1 MSDIQN
7 QKRIRSQMSWFRE
20 EFDMNG
26 LSQSRVRGIVALAA
40 LCLMASVAYGAPTSL
55 SNGVPVTGIS
65 GSAGSE
71 QFYVIAVPAGQD
83 DLEIRISGGTG
94 DCDLYVRRGA
104 APTTTTYDYRPYKVG
119 NSETV
124 LVESPAAGT
133 WYIMLRGYTAFAG
146 LTLQA
151 SYSASIT
158 VVTLSNGVAVSGLS
172 DTTAGEKYYK
182 IEVPSGQ
189 TKLQISISGG
199 TGDCDLYV
207 KQGALPTTASYDYR
221 PYLVGS
227 NESVSVDNP
236 TAGTWYIMLR
246 AYSTYTGVTLLASY
260 TGGVGTLLNNG
271 VPVSGPSGAQA
282 SSKIYR
288 IEVPAGQ
295 TNLEIKISGGTG
307 DCDLYVKRGVAPTT
321 TDYDYRPFLS
331 GNEET
336 VTVSNPTAGTWY
348 IMLRGYH
355 AYSGVTL
362 VATYGTILTLEDNVP
377 VSGISGSSGS
387 EKVYKIEVPSGQ
399 SVLQISISGGTGNC
413 DLYVRRG
420 AVPTTSTWDYRPYLS
435 GNNETVTVNNPPAG
449 TWYIMLRA
457 RTAYSGVT
465 LKADYWFTESVKVL
479 NNGVPVTDISGPAG
493 SEKLYRI
500 AVPSGQTK
508 FEIQI
513 SGGTGDADLYVKRG
527 VAPTTSDYDYR
538 PYEIGNNETVTVNN
552 PQSGDW
558 FIMIR
563 GYHAY
568 AGVTLVATYGGGGGG
583 DTVTALSNG
592 VPVTG
597 LSGATGSEV
606 YYKIDVPAGQSKLEI
621 QTSGGTGDLDM
632 YVRRDSK
639 PTTTEWDYRPYL
651 SGNNETV
658 TINSPAAGTY
668 YIMLRGYQAYTGVT
682 LLATY
687 TPVTDPTVITLS
699 NGVPVAGISGAAG
712 SEKFY
717 KIVVPAGQDF
727 LNITIS
733 GGTGDCDLYVK
744 RGAQPTTTSYDYRPY
759 LIGNNE
765 SVDVTSP
772 AAATWYIMLRA
783 YQTYSGL
790 ALVASYGT
798 NKVGNNFASDP
809 ACVALWRFESGHL
822 FADSIGSNTLSP
834 ATLSPTGEPSAETS
848 DYRDG
853 EASADTEFGYFRID
867 DADLDPDFP
876 LKNGVAT
883 PQFSVAFW
891 VKAREG
897 TSQTTGAGL
906 FAKGAETGPYTYSFA
921 IGLYEPAGAGTGMI
935 RLNVGRDGGMNLYI
949 YDVTLSKIIQR
960 NQWYHMTVTYQEV
973 TPTSGTLKLYLYDP
987 SDDTTVTWTQASAN
1001 VPVLNGPLAL
1011 GLFRWNDSRFYGLL
1025 DEVVVFKDVLTPTE
1039 INQIRQGSYGKP

>member
-1 MSDIQN
+1 
-7 QKRIRSQMSWFRE
+7 
-20 EFDMNG
+20 MNG
-26 LSQSRVRGIVALAA
+26 LSQSRVRGLVALAA
-40 LCLMASVAYGAPTSL
+40 LCLVASAAYGAPTSL

-65 GSAGSE
+65 GAAGSE
-71 QFYVIAVPAGQD
+71 QFYMIAVPAGQD
-83 DLEIRISGGTG
+83 DLEIKISGGTG

-104 APTTTTYDYRPYKVG
+104 VPTTTTYDYRPYKVG
-119 NSETV
+119 NNETV

-158 VVTLSNGVAVSGLS
+158 VVTLNNGVSVTGLS

-207 KQGALPTTASYDYR
+207 KQGALPTTTSYDYR
-221 PYLVGS
+221 PFLSGN
-227 NESVSVDNP
+227 NESVTVDSP

-260 TGGVGTLLNNG
+260 TGGVGTLLSNG
-271 VPVSGPSGAQA
+271 VPVTGLSGAQA
-282 SSKIYR
+282 SSRIYR
-288 IEVPAGQ
+288 IDVPAGQ

-307 DCDLYVKRGVAPTT
+307 DCDLYVKLGAAPTT

-348 IMLRGYH
+348 IMLRGYS

-387 EKVYKIEVPSGQ
+387 EKVYKINVPSGQ
-399 SVLQISISGGTGNC
+399 SVLEIKISGGSGNC

-420 AVPTTSTWDYRPYLS
+420 AVPTTSVWDYRPYLS
-435 GNNETVTVNNPPAG
+435 GNNETVTVNNPQAG

-465 LKADYWFTESVKVL
+465 LKADYWFTESVTVL
-479 NNGVPVTDISGPAG
+479 SNGVPVTNISGAEG

-500 AVPSGQTK
+500 TVPAGQTK
-508 FEIQI
+508 FEIEI

-527 VAPTTSDYDYR
+527 AAPTTSDYEYR
-538 PYEIGNNETVTVNN
+538 PYEIGNNEIVTIDN
-552 PQSGDW
+552 PPSGDW
-558 FIMIR
+558 FIMLR

-568 AGVTLVATYGGGGGG
+568 TGVTLVATYGGAG
-583 DTVTALSNG
+583 DTVTALNNG

-606 YYKIDVPAGQSKLEI
+606 YYKIDVPAGQAKLEI

-632 YVRRDSK
+632 YVRRGSK

-651 SGNNETV
+651 SGNNEIV
-658 TINSPAAGTY
+658 TINSPAADTY
-668 YIMLRGYQAYTGVT
+668 YIMLRGYQAYTGAT
-682 LLATY
+682 LVATY
-687 TPVTDPTVITLS
+687 TPVSDPTVITLS
-699 NGVPVAGISGAAG
+699 NGVPVTGISGAAG

-783 YQTYSGL
+783 YQAYSGL
-790 ALVASYGT
+790 TLVATYGT
-798 NKVGNNFASDP
+798 VAVGNDFTADP
-809 ACVALWRFESGHL
+809 DCVALWRFETGQL
-822 FADSIGSNTLSP
+822 TADSIGSNTLQTVETP
-834 ATLSPTGEPSAETS
+834 TANATDHKE
-848 DYRDG
+848 G
-853 EASADTEFGYFRID
+853 EAAGDTQYGYFRID
-867 DADLDPDFP
+867 DANLDTGFP
-876 LKNGVAT
+876 LKSGAAT
-883 PQFSVAFW
+883 TRFSVAFW
-891 VKAREG
+891 FKARSG
-897 TSQTTGAGL
+897 SSQVTGAGM
-906 FAKGAETGPYTYSFA
+906 FTKGAETGPYTYSFA
-921 IGLYEPAGAGTGMI
+921 IGLHEPGGAGTGTI
-935 RLNVGRDGGMNLYI
+935 ILNVGTSDGSNLWLNNSGLTKIVQRD
-949 YDVTLSKIIQR
+949 
-960 NQWYHMTVTYQEV
+960 QWYHLAVTYEQ
-973 TPTSGTLKLYLYDP
+973 TTSTSGTLKSYLYDP
-987 SDDTTVTWTQASAN
+987 SDDSVATATIASTKI
-1001 VPVLNGPLAL
+1001 PVFNGPLAL
-1011 GLFRWNDSRFYGLL
+1011 GILRWSTSRFDGLL
-1025 DEVVVFKDVLTPTE
+1025 DEVVVFKDILTPAE
-1039 INQIRQGSYGKP
+1039 VNQIRQGSYGKP

>member
-1 MSDIQN
+1 
-7 QKRIRSQMSWFRE
+7 
-20 EFDMNG
+20 
-26 LSQSRVRGIVALAA
+26 
-40 LCLMASVAYGAPTSL
+40 MASAAYGAPTSL

-71 QFYVIAVPAGQD
+71 QFYMIAVPAGQD
-83 DLEIRISGGTG
+83 DLEIKISGGTG

-119 NSETV
+119 NNETV

-146 LTLQA
+146 LALQA
-151 SYSASIT
+151 TYSASIT
-158 VVTLSNGVAVSGLS
+158 VVTLSNGVAVTGLG

-182 IEVPSGQ
+182 IDVPSGQ

-199 TGDCDLYV
+199 TGDGDLYV

-221 PYLVGS
+221 PFLSGN

-246 AYSTYTGVTLLASY
+246 AYSTYSGVTLLASY

-271 VPVSGPSGAQA
+271 VPVTGLSGAQA
-282 SSKIYR
+282 SSRIYR

-295 TNLEIKISGGTG
+295 TNLEIKTSGGTG

-348 IMLRGYH
+348 IMLRGYS

-362 VATYGTILTLEDNVP
+362 VATYGTVLTLEDGVP
-377 VSGISGSSGS
+377 VSGIAGSSGS
-387 EKVYKIEVPSGQ
+387 EKVYKIDVPSGQ
-399 SVLQISISGGTGNC
+399 SVLEVTISGGTGNC

-420 AVPTTSTWDYRPYLS
+420 AAPTTSTWDYRPYLA
-435 GNNETVTVNNPPAG
+435 GNNETVTVSNPTAG

-465 LKADYWFTESVKVL
+465 LKADYWFTESIKVL
-479 NNGVPVTDISGPAG
+479 SNGVPVTGISGAEG

-500 AVPSGQTK
+500 SVPAGQTK
-508 FEIQI
+508 FEIEI

-527 VAPTTSDYDYR
+527 AEPTTSDYDYR
-538 PYEIGNNETVTVNN
+538 PYEIGNNETVTIDN

-568 AGVTLVATYGGGGGG
+568 TGVTLVATYGGGGGG
-583 DTVTALSNG
+583 GTVTTLNNG

-621 QTSGGTGDLDM
+621 QTSGGTGDLDL
-632 YVRRDSK
+632 YVRKDSK
-639 PTTTEWDYRPYL
+639 PTTTEWDHRPYL

-658 TINSPAAGTY
+658 TINNPAAGTY
-668 YIMLRGYQAYTGVT
+668 YIMLRAYQAYTGVT
-682 LLATY
+682 LVATY
-687 TPVTDPTVITLS
+687 TPISDPTVITLS
-699 NGVPVAGISGAAG
+699 NGVPVSGISGAAG

-765 SVDVTSP
+765 SVDVASP

-783 YQTYSGL
+783 YQTYSAL
-790 ALVASYGT
+790 TLVASYGT

-809 ACVALWRFESGHL
+809 DCVALWRFESGHL

-834 ATLSPTGEPSAETS
+834 ATLSPTGEPSVDTS
-848 DYRDG
+848 DYREG
-853 EASADTEFGYFRID
+853 QASGDTEFGYFRID
-867 DADLDPDFP
+867 DADLDSGFP
-876 LKNGVAT
+876 LKSGVAT

-897 TSQTTGAGL
+897 SSQTTGAGL
-906 FAKGAETGPYTYSFA
+906 FAKGAETGPYAYSFA

-935 RLNVGRDGGMNLYI
+935 RLNVGRDGGTNLYI

-960 NQWYHMTVTYQEV
+960 NQWYHVTVTYQEEI
-973 TPTSGTLKLYLYDP
+973 PTSGTLKLYLYDP
-987 SDDTTVTWTQASAN
+987 SDDTTATWTQTSAN

-1025 DEVVVFKDVLTPTE
+1025 DEVVVFKDVLTSAE
-1039 INQIRQGSYGKP
+1039 VNQIRQGSYGKP

>member
-1 MSDIQN
+1 
-7 QKRIRSQMSWFRE
+7 
-20 EFDMNG
+20 MNG
-26 LSQSRVRGIVALAA
+26 ANRSRVRGIVALAA
-40 LCLMASVAYGAPTSL
+40 LCLIASAAFGAPTSL

-83 DLEIRISGGTG
+83 DLEIQISGGTG

-119 NSETV
+119 NNETV

-158 VVTLSNGVAVSGLS
+158 VVTLSNGVSVSGLS
-172 DTTAGEKYYK
+172 DVTAGEKYYK
-182 IEVPSGQ
+182 IDVPSGQ

-221 PYLVGS
+221 PFLSGN

-260 TGGVGTLLNNG
+260 TGGVGTLLSNG
-271 VPVSGPSGAQA
+271 VPVTGLSGAQA

-307 DCDLYVKRGVAPTT
+307 DCDLYVKRGTAPTT

-348 IMLRGYH
+348 IMLRGYS

-362 VATYGTILTLEDNVP
+362 VATYGTVLTLEDGVP
-377 VSGISGSSGS
+377 ISGIAGSSGS

-465 LKADYWFTESVKVL
+465 LKADYWFTESIKVL

-500 AVPSGQTK
+500 SVPAGQTK

-527 VAPTTSDYDYR
+527 AAPTTSDYDYR

-621 QTSGGTGDLDM
+621 QTSGGTGDLDL
-632 YVRRDSK
+632 YVRKDSK
-639 PTTTEWDYRPYL
+639 PTTTEWDHRPYL

-658 TINSPAAGTY
+658 TINNPAAGTY
-668 YIMLRGYQAYTGVT
+668 YIMLRAYQAYTGVT
-682 LLATY
+682 LVATY

-727 LNITIS
+727 LSITIS

-744 RGAQPTTTSYDYRPY
+744 RGAQPTPTSYDYRPY

-790 ALVASYGT
+790 TLVASYGT

-809 ACVALWRFESGHL
+809 ACVALWRFESNELHK
-822 FADSIGSNTLSP
+822 DSIGNNTLTMADDIHARTP
-834 ATLSPTGEPSAETS
+834 VF
-848 DYRDG
+848 
-853 EASADTEFGYFRID
+853 ADTEQVIEGDASGYFSAASRLEIA
-867 DADLDPDFP
+867 DANLDTAFP
-876 LKNGVAT
+876 LKNGGPSTDFSICLWFRLDSDQDGLNTLVFKGTDNRDRRSLWLYTDAVAST
-883 PQFSVAFW
+883 TKLRLQF
-891 VKAREG
+891 G
-897 TSQTTGAGL
+897 YNNGL
-906 FAKGAETGPYTYSFA
+906 SNQRVDLED
-921 IGLYEPAGAGTGMI
+921 IQ
-935 RLNVGRDGGMNLYI
+935 
-949 YDVTLSKIIQR
+949 SKR
-960 NQWYHMTVTYQEV
+960 WYHLAVTYDLS
-973 TPTSGTLKLYLYDP
+973 TGITDYYLYDEETDLAEYG
-987 SDDTTVTWTQASAN
+987 SHVITNAVAVFES
-1001 VPVLNGPLAL
+1001 PLSL
-1011 GLFRWNDSRFYGLL
+1011 GAQRGKFDYRLKGNM
-1025 DEVVVFKDVLTPTE
+1025 DEIVVFKDVLTSAE
-1039 INQIRQGSYGKP
+1039 VNQIRQGSYGKP